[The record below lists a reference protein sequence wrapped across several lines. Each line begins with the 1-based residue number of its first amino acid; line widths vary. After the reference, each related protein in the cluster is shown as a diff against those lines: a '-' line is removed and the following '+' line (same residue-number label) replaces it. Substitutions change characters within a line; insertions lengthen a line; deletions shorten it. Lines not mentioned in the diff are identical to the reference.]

1 MVLSIFTS
9 VEFYIFSFAIAMVIV
24 AFFMHPNDKGEAMTF
39 FAHGFMLQADS
50 EPSIELKYDDEQN
63 LTVVRR
69 GVFLNTV
76 QCELNYAITV
86 IGKDI
91 KISEKL
97 VVDRNAVL
105 DQRTVDVAF
114 STDKIM
120 PGKYH
125 IYLDSQWSGQWAAG
139 TFRLEAGRCK
149 TLEVHT

>member
-1 MVLSIFTS
+1 MVLSIFNS

-24 AFFMHPNDKGEAMTF
+24 AFFMHPNDKGEALTL
-39 FAHGFMLQADS
+39 FAHGFMLLSDN
-50 EPSIELKYDDEQN
+50 EPSIELKYDDEQT

-69 GVFLNTV
+69 GVFLNTLE
-76 QCELNYAITV
+76 CELNYAITV

-105 DQRTVDVAF
+105 NQQTVDVAF
-114 STDKIM
+114 STDRIM

-125 IYLDSQWSGQWAAG
+125 VYLDSQWSGQWAAG
-139 TFRLEAGRCK
+139 TFRLESGRCK